1 MRIIFRYD
9 DFSAAEQHSFEVDE
23 ALFDM
28 FLDLKAPLLVAVTPR
43 MSAAIRDPLN
53 QRFFAIEED
62 AQRVM
67 LLGRGLE
74 RGWQLAL
81 HGLTHQSTTDLS
93 GTELRHVP
101 QEIQEEKIVTGRR
114 ILTACFPGVPL
125 NVFVP
130 PWNSYD
136 DITVQCLARHDFRLL
151 CAGNI
156 ELPRRE
162 HQVMIV
168 PSLMTPRD
176 LLDYIHAF
184 SVDDLVEDVGPGCLV
199 ITMHQYEF
207 RRLGRNDYVEL
218 EHLAQGIR
226 QLLTAGAQLGVFDLD
241 ATVENYMR
249 HNHARLR
256 SKIHLVQQMRIQRA
270 RGLWAL
276 ATVLGRPLGHK
287 GSRAAKSGA
296 ARLCWYL
303 DLGEDQLRSWLQPI
317 KAWVLQ
323 QRHKL
328 STSQ

>member
-28 FLDLKAPLLVAVTPR
+28 FLDLKVPLLVAVTPR
-43 MSAAIRDPLN
+43 MSAAIRDPFN

-81 HGLTHQSTTDLS
+81 HGLTHQSTIDLG
-93 GTELRHVP
+93 GTEFRHVP
-101 QEIQEEKIVTGRR
+101 QEIQEEKIATGRST
-114 ILTACFPGVPL
+114 LTRCFPGVPL
-125 NVFVP
+125 DVFIP

-136 DITVQCLARHDFRLL
+136 DITVQCLARHGFRLL
-151 CAGNI
+151 CAGDL
-156 ELPRRE
+156 ELPRCE
-162 HQVMIV
+162 HQITII

-176 LLDYIHAF
+176 LLDYIDAF
-184 SVDDLVEDVGPGCLV
+184 SAGDLAGDVGSGCLV

-207 RRLGRNDYVEL
+207 RQLGRSDHVEL

-226 QLLTAGAQLGVFDLD
+226 QLLATGAQLGILD
-241 ATVENYMR
+241 VDAAVESYMP
-249 HNHARLR
+249 HNRVRLQA
-256 SKIHLVQQMRIQRA
+256 KIHLVQQLRSQRA
-270 RGLWAL
+270 TGLWTL
-276 ATVLGRPLGHK
+276 ATVLGHPLGHK
-287 GSRAAKSGA
+287 GSLAVKSSAAYV
-296 ARLCWYL
+296 RWYL
-303 DLGEDQLRSWLQPI
+303 DLGERQLRSWLRPV
-317 KAWVLQ
+317 KAWAMQ